1 MPFHR
6 SLADWEALVQTRL
19 PQIPRSYVRVIAW
32 GSFAMVMA
40 QSCGLTSLS
49 VVLAALCG
57 QSPNTLRQRLR
68 EFAYPAAAKRGT
80 FRTALDVTTIFP
92 ALVRWIVAWWHADD
106 RRMVLVMDATTLRQ
120 TVTVLTI
127 SIVYRGCAIPV
138 AWQCVGAT
146 VPGAWRPHWERLIT
160 TIQPAIPAGW
170 TVLVAADRGLYGH
183 WLFQAIVRAG
193 WHPLLRIN
201 ARGFHR
207 TSVDGPWEPLAAVV
221 RQPGDRW
228 IGQTT
233 CFKGQPVPCTLL
245 AAWDATYADPWLVIT
260 DLAPDAA
267 TWAWYGMRGWI
278 EHGFKDLKRGGW
290 HWEQTKMTDPERIAR
305 WWVLLAVATVWV
317 VSVGGEADA
326 TAPAPAVRTDEPP
339 PDGAW
344 PPAVVA
350 ARPRMLSCFRRGLL
364 QIMTHLITHQPLPV
378 GRFYPEPWSPVL
390 TTYP

>member
-1 MPFHR
+1 MSTRNSMPFHA
-6 SLADWEALVQTRL
+6 SLADWEARVQTHL

-40 QSCGLTSLS
+40 QSCGLTSMS

-68 EFAYPAAAKRGT
+68 EFAYAAAAKRGT
-80 FRTALDVTTIFP
+80 FRTALDVTTLFP
-92 ALVRWIVAWWHADD
+92 ALVRWIVAWWQPDD

-160 TIQPAIPAGW
+160 TIQPAIPASW

-207 TSVDGPWEPLAAVV
+207 PAADAPWHPLAAVV
-221 RQPGDRW
+221 RHPGDRW
-228 IGQTT
+228 MGQTT
-233 CFKGQPVPCTLL
+233 CFKGQSVPCTRL
-245 AAWDATYADPWLVIT
+245 AAWDAAYADPWLVIT

-267 TWAWYGMRGWI
+267 TWAWYGMRSWI
-278 EHGFKDLKRGGW
+278 EQGFKDLKRGGW

-305 WWVLLAVATVWV
+305 WWVLLAVATLWV
-317 VSVGGEADA
+317 VSVGGEAD
-326 TAPAPAVRTDEPP
+326 RTDAANATGEDEP
-339 PDGAW
+339 
-344 PPAVVA
+344 
-350 ARPRMLSCFRRGLL
+350 
-364 QIMTHLITHQPLPV
+364 
-378 GRFYPEPWSPVL
+378 
-390 TTYP
+390 